1 MYMYT
6 IQTTISH
13 GRIWGKFL
21 CCLYVVLLLLLLCQC
36 YMHILAPLL
45 VQRFAATV
53 GPNQGWLL
61 PFLSD
66 TADLHRAMIDAAF
79 VIFRVFVWVI
89 VVSLVMYYSY
99 SNCPVLFFILICTQV
114 NCLKI
119 EWVYIYHKVSYSR
132 YDGRG
137 CMLEISLR
145 AIATLRRASL
155 WTQGPI
161 VVMILNVN
169 SFSNQTNYIGSSSSS
184 YCLMKL
190 VSNE

>member
-1 MYMYT
+1 MPYAHPSSSVGAE
-6 IQTTISH
+6 IRGHRGSKL
-13 GRIWGKFL
+13 G
-21 CCLYVVLLLLLLCQC
+21 
-36 YMHILAPLL
+36 LASAFTYPT
-45 VQRFAATV
+45 RPTCTDT
-53 GPNQGWLL
+53 GWWL
-61 PFLSD
+61 
-66 TADLHRAMIDAAF
+66 IAAF

-99 SNCPVLFFILICTQV
+99 SNCPILFFILIYTQG
-114 NCLKI
+114 NCLRKI
-119 EWVYIYHKVSYSR
+119 ECMYIYIYKVRYSH

-155 WTQGPI
+155 WTQVPI

-184 YCLMKL
+184 CSLMKL